1 MWLAGGEAWA
11 KRIRK
16 KTRRNAAKPASA
28 KSAKSGLDLRK
39 AELPARPKPLKPADI
54 RALRASLN
62 ASQALLARLLNVS
75 SNAVE
80 SWEQGIREPRQ
91 ATLKLLH
98 IAKKNPER
106 AAGLGRRATKSSHGF
121 PG

>member
-1 MWLAGGEAWA
+1 MSKKDKKKNKK
-11 KRIRK
+11 KRDTK
-16 KTRRNAAKPASA
+16 LSA
-28 KSAKSGLDLRK
+28 KVFDLRT
-39 AELPARPKPLKPADI
+39 ADLPSPPKLLKPADI

-62 ASQALLARLLNVS
+62 ASQAMLARLLNVS

-98 IAKKNPER
+98 IAKKNP
-106 AAGLGRRATKSSHGF
+106 GVLLD
-121 PG
+121 

>member
-1 MWLAGGEAWA
+1 VGKKNKKKG
-11 KRIRK
+11 RK
-16 KTRRNAAKPASA
+16 KHGQKQEAPAAKT
-28 KSAKSGLDLRK
+28 KSSLDLRSV
-39 AELPARPKPLKPADI
+39 ELPPRPKPLKPTDI
-54 RALRASLN
+54 RILRENLN

-98 IAKKNPER
+98 IAKRNPNV
-106 AAGLGRRATKSSHGF
+106 LLD
-121 PG
+121 

>member
-1 MWLAGGEAWA
+1 MG
-11 KRIRK
+11 K
-16 KTRRNAAKPASA
+16 KDKKKDKKKQSREPAAKTA
-28 KSAKSGLDLRK
+28 KGSIDLRT
-39 AELPARPKPLKPADI
+39 AELPARPRPLKPADI
-54 RALRASLN
+54 RALRTSLN

-98 IAKKNPER
+98 IAKKNPSV
-106 AAGLGRRATKSSHGF
+106 LLN
-121 PG
+121 

>member
-1 MWLAGGEAWA
+1 MWQRAVGMS
-11 KRIRK
+11 K
-16 KTRRNAAKPASA
+16 KNKKKDKKKAARETSA
-28 KSAKSGLDLRK
+28 RSSKSAVDLRA
-39 AELPARPKPLKPADI
+39 AELPGRPKPMKPADI
-54 RALRASLN
+54 RALRESLN

-98 IAKKNPER
+98 IAKKNP
-106 AAGLGRRATKSSHGF
+106 GVLLD
-121 PG
+121 

>member
-1 MWLAGGEAWA
+1 MSKKD
-11 KRIRK
+11 KRKNK
-16 KTRRNAAKPASA
+16 KKHRTKVAAKSF
-28 KSAKSGLDLRK
+28 DLRT
-39 AELPARPKPLKPADI
+39 ADLPSRPKPLKPADI
-54 RALRASLN
+54 RALRGSLN

-98 IAKKNPER
+98 IAKKNPGVLLE
-106 AAGLGRRATKSSHGF
+106 
-121 PG
+121 

>member
-1 MWLAGGEAWA
+1 MSKKD
-11 KRIRK
+11 KRKNK
-16 KTRRNAAKPASA
+16 KKHHTKV
-28 KSAKSGLDLRK
+28 SGKGFDLR
-39 AELPARPKPLKPADI
+39 AADLPSRPKPLKPADI

-98 IAKKNPER
+98 IAKKNP
-106 AAGLGRRATKSSHGF
+106 GVLLD
-121 PG
+121 

>member
-1 MWLAGGEAWA
+1 MGKKDKKKDKKKNSQKSEA
-11 KRIRK
+11 
-16 KTRRNAAKPASA
+16 AAS
-28 KSAKSGLDLRK
+28 KSKAGLDLRTVQ
-39 AELPARPKPLKPADI
+39 LPARPKPLKPADI
-54 RALRASLN
+54 RALRENLN

-98 IAKKNPER
+98 IARKK
-106 AAGLGRRATKSSHGF
+106 
-121 PG
+121 PGVLLD

>member
-1 MWLAGGEAWA
+1 MGKKDKKKDKKKHGP
-11 KRIRK
+11 KRDAP
-16 KTRRNAAKPASA
+16 AART
-28 KSAKSGLDLRK
+28 KSGLDLRTV
-39 AELPARPKPLKPADI
+39 ELPPRPKTLKPADI
-54 RALRASLN
+54 RALRQSLN

-98 IAKKNPER
+98 IAKKNPSV
-106 AAGLGRRATKSSHGF
+106 LLD
-121 PG
+121 

>member
-1 MWLAGGEAWA
+1 MGKKDKKKDKKKSNQKSEA
-11 KRIRK
+11 
-16 KTRRNAAKPASA
+16 AAP
-28 KSAKSGLDLRK
+28 KSKSGLDLRTV
-39 AELPARPKPLKPADI
+39 ELPARPKPLKPADI
-54 RALRASLN
+54 RALRERLN

-98 IAKKNPER
+98 IARKNPNALLE
-106 AAGLGRRATKSSHGF
+106 
-121 PG
+121 

>member
-1 MWLAGGEAWA
+1 VS
-11 KRIRK
+11 K
-16 KTRRNAAKPASA
+16 KDKKKDKKKGQQVAAKPPKAS
-28 KSAKSGLDLRK
+28 LDLRK
-39 AELPARPKPLKPADI
+39 AELPGRPKPMKPADI
-54 RALRASLN
+54 RALRESLN

-98 IAKKNPER
+98 IAKKNP
-106 AAGLGRRATKSSHGF
+106 GVLLD
-121 PG
+121 

>member
-1 MWLAGGEAWA
+1 MGKKDKKKDKK
-11 KRIRK
+11 KRSQQP
-16 KTRRNAAKPASA
+16 TA
-28 KSAKSGLDLRK
+28 KSAKGGLDLRT

-98 IAKKNPER
+98 IAKKNPSV
-106 AAGLGRRATKSSHGF
+106 LLD
-121 PG
+121 

>member
-1 MWLAGGEAWA
+1 MSKKDKKKDKKKSEHRHEA
-11 KRIRK
+11 
-16 KTRRNAAKPASA
+16 TKPS
-28 KSAKSGLDLRK
+28 KNVLDLRK
-39 AELPARPKPLKPADI
+39 AGLPGRPKPMKPADI
-54 RALRASLN
+54 RALRESLN

-98 IAKKNPER
+98 IAKKNPSV
-106 AAGLGRRATKSSHGF
+106 LLD
-121 PG
+121 